1 MSARETDMADATDV
15 QEWGTEAGRLCLDF
29 ANTVDWH
36 RSDHPSELLTEY
48 GQLVLWARAQGL
60 LAKDDMRRLLERA
73 VRDPDLAAS
82 VLQRAQELRD
92 AIYHIFAAPALGQPV
107 DEHDLNVLNVGL
119 SQAMCGARIEIR
131 DGQFSWGWQDGD
143 DLDCMLWPVLRSA
156 ADLLASGDRKRVG
169 QCADDRGCGWLFYDA
184 SRNRSRRWC
193 KMEDCGNRAK
203 ARRHYAR
210 ERGQSLS
217 G

>member
-1 MSARETDMADATDV
+1 MADATGV
-15 QEWGTEAGRLCLDF
+15 SGWGTEAGKLCLDF

-36 RSDHPSELLTEY
+36 RSDHPEERLTEY
-48 GQLVLWARAQGL
+48 SQLVSWARAQGV
-60 LAKDDMRRLLERA
+60 LAKDGSRRLLDRAEREPDAAAA
-73 VRDPDLAAS
+73 VLR
-82 VLQRAQELRD
+82 QAQELRD

-107 DEHDLNVLNVGL
+107 DERDLKILNASL
-119 SQAMCGARIEIR
+119 SHAMRGAQIGVR
-131 DGQFSWGWQDGD
+131 DGRFSWGWQDGN

-156 ADLLASGDRKRVG
+156 ADLLASEDRERVG

-210 ERGQSLS
+210 ERGQAPA